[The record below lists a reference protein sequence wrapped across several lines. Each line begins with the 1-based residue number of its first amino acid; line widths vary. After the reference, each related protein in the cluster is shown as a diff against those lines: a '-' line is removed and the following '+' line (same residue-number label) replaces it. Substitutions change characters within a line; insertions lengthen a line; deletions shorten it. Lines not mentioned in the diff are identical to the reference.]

1 MIRPAQTS
9 TEGGGAGGG
18 RLRTLVLG
26 LEVWALAIV
35 LPSVEAGLDGRAVA
49 LATTPLPLLVLAA
62 GELSRTRWPGASL
75 AVLCAGVP
83 FSLAVAV
90 AARPDLART
99 DAWGGALAPVL
110 ALSLLLYL
118 AAVLHSF
125 ARPAPTR
132 ATGWQPLPEA
142 GSART
147 GPARWL
153 AAGLVGATL
162 AAALVAVSVLPF
174 APSAAVLEGRFPLG
188 SAEARTLAV
197 AVGGG
202 LFAVALGAI
211 LGPALRA
218 RRVGDP
224 ARERIGASVLAS
236 LGLAVLA
243 ALAYA
248 WLATAS

>member
-1 MIRPAQTS
+1 M
-9 TEGGGAGGG
+9 
-18 RLRTLVLG
+18 G

-35 LPSVEAGLDGRAVA
+35 VPSVDAGLDGRAVGLVTA
-49 LATTPLPLLVLAA
+49 ALPLLVLGT
-62 GELSRTRWPGASL
+62 GELLRERWPGASRAAL
-75 AVLCAGVP
+75 AAGFP
-83 FSLAVAV
+83 FALAIGA

-99 DAWGGALAPVL
+99 DAWSGALAPVM
-110 ALSLLLYL
+110 ALSLLVYL
-118 AAVLHSF
+118 AVVLHSF

-142 GSART
+142 ASQRT
-147 GPARWL
+147 GRTRGL
-153 AAGLVGATL
+153 SAAVVAATL
-162 AAALVAVSVLPF
+162 AAALVAVGVLPF
-174 APSAAVLEGRFPLG
+174 APSAAVLEARFPLG

-211 LGPALRA
+211 VGPALRA
-218 RRVGDP
+218 RRVGDH
-224 ARERIGASVLAS
+224 ARERIGVSVSAS

-248 WLATAS
+248 WLASAS